1 MKFTQKNNS
10 FPTKTKYKAW
20 YFIWPFLASFFLCSL
35 IFGLSFFCPDFLF
48 SKIDSFS
55 NYLSTWI
62 FEKHPNYSPCFYLF
76 WIIKGLLGLF
86 SIFFVG
92 LMIRQLT
99 CAWNYK
105 KWYFSFAREQ
115 AKIINSCDSKKFN
128 DKVALIVCICDDF
141 MPKTLLQTANQTYKN
156 IDVWICDDS
165 KNEKNRELIDS
176 FAKEHG
182 FFVMRR
188 DSEHKKMHKS
198 KIGNIDYWLERYGK
212 GYDYIFENDSSSI
225 VTSTF
230 VEHCLCYHHSELLKD
245 IKIGGII
252 CNGTFYSTKNLLTDI
267 YSKSFQ
273 VGLSLTYQSWLLPF
287 NKVLTLNGW
296 CTFYKIEDIVK
307 IPLEEVECS
316 VCDSLRGM
324 WLIKHGYSNLYNP
337 FDFGGKIAVQNI
349 RALKNQRMKWTSGDY
364 FTYKSTL
371 NSKYCNSLETFATKT
386 YIYSLSIIVLLVFL
400 LGLSD
405 VILTLALNIFYV
417 NWTTMLFLSLF
428 TIITFFAFCIFCF
441 INNYP
446 LFKVLWYVI
455 LSGILFTAI
464 SYKLLWQMIV
474 RGFIMHAT
482 SVLTCVT
489 RKDIYS
495 TTIKEKMRMC
505 LFDLLVVLFGIG
517 LCLTLT
523 FTLGSGNTNPSIS
536 VFEST
541 GLLNNWSIW
550 LILFPFISMP
560 SILYIFMVWIG
571 EIKVK
576 RGYDPNQKT
585 FAIEKE
591 DFRYNWVEEI
601 KSEFLN
607 K

>member
-1 MKFTQKNNS
+1 MKYAQRNNN
-10 FPTKTKYKAW
+10 FPAKIKYKTW
-20 YFIWPFLASFFLCSL
+20 YFVWPFLASFFLC
-35 IFGLSFFCPDFLF
+35 GLSFGLIYFCPDFLF
-48 SKIDSFS
+48 SKTDSFS
-55 NYLSTWI
+55 KYLSTWI
-62 FEKHPNYSPCFYLF
+62 FEKHQNYAPCFYLF
-76 WIIKGLLGLF
+76 WIIKSLLALF

-296 CTFYKIEDIVK
+296 CTFYKIEDIAK

-386 YIYSLSIIVLLVFL
+386 YIYSLSTIALSIFVLTL
-400 LGLSD
+400 LD
-405 VILTLALNIFYV
+405 VILTLILNIFYV
-417 NWTTMLFLSLF
+417 NWTIILFSTIFSFVTLLIF
-428 TIITFFAFCIFCF
+428 TLCCF
-441 INNYP
+441 INKYP
-446 LFKVLWYVI
+446 FFKLLWYLVW
-455 LSGILFTAI
+455 SGILFAAI
-464 SYKLLWQMIV
+464 TYKLLWQLIV
-474 RGFIMHAT
+474 RGFILRTT
-482 SVLTCVT
+482 SVLTCIT
-489 RKDIYS
+489 RKDIYTS
-495 TTIKEKMRMC
+495 TIKEKMRMC
-505 LFDLLVVLFGIG
+505 LFDLLVILFGIG

-523 FTLGSGNTNPSIS
+523 FTLGSGNSNPSIS

-576 RGYDPNQKT
+576 RGYDPNQKI

-601 KSEFLN
+601 KSECLN

>member
-1 MKFTQKNNS
+1 MV
-10 FPTKTKYKAW
+10 
-20 YFIWPFLASFFLCSL
+20 
-35 IFGLSFFCPDFLF
+35 
-48 SKIDSFS
+48 
-55 NYLSTWI
+55 
-62 FEKHPNYSPCFYLF
+62 
-76 WIIKGLLGLF
+76 
-86 SIFFVG
+86 VG
-92 LMIRQLT
+92 
-99 CAWNYK
+99 
-105 KWYFSFAREQ
+105 
-115 AKIINSCDSKKFN
+115 
-128 DKVALIVCICDDF
+128 ICDDF
-141 MPKTLLQTANQTYKN
+141 MPNTLLQTANQTYKN
-156 IDVWICDDS
+156 IDVWLCDDS
-165 KNEKNRELIDS
+165 KNEKNKEFINS

-198 KIGNIDYWLERYGK
+198 KVGNTFYWLNKYGSK
-212 GYDYIFENDSSSI
+212 YDYVFENDSSTI
-225 VTSTF
+225 VASTF
-230 VEHCLCYHHSELLKD
+230 VEHCLCYYHSELLKNK
-245 IKIGGII
+245 KIGGII
-252 CNGTFYSTKNLLTDI
+252 CNGMFYSTKSLLTDI

-273 VGLSLTYQSWLLPF
+273 VFLSLEYQKWLMPF
-287 NKVLTLNGW
+287 EKVLGLNGW
-296 CTFYKIEDIVK
+296 CSFYKIEDLAK
-307 IPLEEVECS
+307 ISLKEVECS
-316 VCDSLRGM
+316 VCDLARGM
-324 WLIKHGYSNLYNP
+324 WLTKNGYTNLYNP
-337 FDFGGKIAVQNI
+337 FDFGGKMSVQNI
-349 RALKNQRMKWTSGDY
+349 RDLKNQRMKWTSGDY
-364 FTYKSTL
+364 FIYKSPL
-371 NSKYCNSLETFATKT
+371 NSKYSNIFETFTTKIS
-386 YIYSLSIIVLLVFL
+386 IYSTSIITLLVFL

-405 VILTLALNIFYV
+405 VILMLALNIFYV
-417 NWTTMLFLSLF
+417 NWTIILFSSLF
-428 TIITFFAFCIFCF
+428 TIITFFIFCIFCF

-464 SYKLLWQMIV
+464 SYKILWQMIV
-474 RGFIMHAT
+474 RGFIMHTT

-495 TTIKEKMRMC
+495 TTIKENMRMC

-523 FTLGSGNTNPSIS
+523 FTLGSGNSNPSNS

>member
-10 FPTKTKYKAW
+10 FPTKTKHKAW

-296 CTFYKIEDIVK
+296 CTFYKIEDIAK

-417 NWTTMLFLSLF
+417 NWTTMLFSSLF
-428 TIITFFAFCIFCF
+428 TIITFFVFCIFCF

-474 RGFIMHAT
+474 RGFIMHTT

-523 FTLGSGNTNPSIS
+523 FTLGSGNSNPSNS

>member
-20 YFIWPFLASFFLCSL
+20 YFIWPFLASFFLCIL
-35 IFGLSFFCPDFLF
+35 IFSLSFFCPDFLF

-86 SIFFVG
+86 SILFCG
-92 LMIRQLT
+92 LMIRQLA
-99 CAWNYK
+99 CAWNHK

-115 AKIINSCDSKKFN
+115 AKIINSCDPKNFN
-128 DKVALIVCICDDF
+128 DKVALIVGICDDF
-141 MPKTLLQTANQTYKN
+141 MPNTLLQTANQTYKN
-156 IDVWICDDS
+156 IDVWLCDDS
-165 KNEKNRELIDS
+165 KNEKNRELINS

-188 DSEHKKMHKS
+188 DPEHKKMHKS
-198 KIGNIDYWLERYGK
+198 KVGNISYWLNKYGSK
-212 GYDYIFENDSSSI
+212 YDYVFENDSSTI

-230 VEHCLCYHHSELLKD
+230 VENCLRYYHSELLKD
-245 IKIGGII
+245 KKIGGII
-252 CNGTFYSTKNLLTDI
+252 CNGMFYSTKSLLTDI

-273 VGLSLTYQSWLLPF
+273 VFLSLEYQKWLMPF
-287 NKVLTLNGW
+287 QKVLTLNGW
-296 CTFYKIEDIVK
+296 CTFYKIEDLAK
-307 IPLEEVECS
+307 IPLKEVECS
-316 VCDSLRGM
+316 VCDLARGM
-324 WLIKHGYSNLYNP
+324 WLTKNGYTNLYNP
-337 FDFGGKIAVQNI
+337 FDFGGKMSVQNI
-349 RALKNQRMKWTSGDY
+349 RDLKNQRMKWTSGDY
-364 FTYKSTL
+364 FIYKSTL
-371 NSKYCNSLETFATKT
+371 NSRYSNIFETFTTKIS
-386 YIYSLSIIVLLVFL
+386 IYSISIIALLVFL

-405 VILTLALNIFYV
+405 VILMLALNIFYV
-417 NWTTMLFLSLF
+417 NWTIILFSSLF
-428 TIITFFAFCIFCF
+428 TIITFFVFCIFCF

-474 RGFIMHAT
+474 RGFIMHTT

-523 FTLGSGNTNPSIS
+523 FTLGSGNSNPSNS